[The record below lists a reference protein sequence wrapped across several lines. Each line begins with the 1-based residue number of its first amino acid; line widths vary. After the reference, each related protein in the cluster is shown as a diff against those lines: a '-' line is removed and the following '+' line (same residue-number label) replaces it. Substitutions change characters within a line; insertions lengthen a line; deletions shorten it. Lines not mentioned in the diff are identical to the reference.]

1 MVRLPEYVVFDLET
15 NADVPDPSEHEII
28 QIGAVLA
35 SSDGV
40 LRDFETLVR
49 PQRRLPTRIT
59 EVTGLEYG
67 DLEHAPPLENAL
79 QAFLEWVGDRPLI
92 AHNGLGYDFIVLD
105 AAAASLGLPV
115 PNGLRL
121 DTLELAHVV
130 YPRAGKGMVRGVD
143 GVHPPP
149 GRNLDELA
157 ALVGIAAR
165 DKHDALEDA
174 HITREVMSSLLREL
188 NDSDPA
194 RHLQRWILGL
204 LDHPWA
210 SFLDP
215 VNEPVRLEDV
225 VAGTG
230 APPNPVEPTGN
241 LNVSDLLESFGE
253 GGSLMTSGRT
263 PRPQQAEMAELVAT
277 SFVAPG
283 RRLMIE
289 APTGTGKTLAYL
301 VPAIETARASGR
313 VTVIAPHSRV
323 LQDQVL
329 ATLEELTSALQP
341 FATVVLKGRQNYISL
356 RALQSELDWLADT
369 TADTGEDHGTAMALA
384 ILCGWVARTP
394 SGDWADLRTGAVEE
408 RLGALRVLRWRLRV
422 DARPGPARDRL
433 DELDFYRRALDRL
446 RTVQVAVLN
455 HALLAI
461 TPVLEDRGFNLLI
474 DEAHNLEDSITT
486 ASTREVSVQQLE
498 MLCDSLWDPTNRRG
512 LIARL
517 GAVTGTGSRDQ
528 RIERAREAVA
538 AVRRA
543 TERLTEPLIEHVR
556 DRTGVTREQAARY
569 GASHRIVRG
578 ADRRHQS
585 YRQVEDAGRA
595 LRDSLRD
602 TANALDDIAVP
613 RRLGRRNRTDGVEDE
628 KARLGRE
635 ALNAAAL
642 VDAVL
647 WAEAQLRL
655 IDDDLDDE
663 LAQWI
668 NIARVSFEV
677 GTDDGPMGA
686 NPGSYESGRWCW
698 ALRRAP
704 LSVAGLLAD
713 LWDRADSVVLTSATM
728 RAGDDFG
735 YLGGRLG
742 LPGVEPNLINSPF
755 GDLDR
760 RHLLLLTD
768 YLPAPRGQLMDRFT
782 QASAAEIPRLCASSA
797 GGAMALMTARSRLE
811 YVRDHARPILTTVG
825 IELLAQGDAP
835 TGSLVE
841 RMRAEPST
849 CLLGLRSFWEGV
861 DIPGDALR
869 LLMIEKIPFDPLG
882 DPIISARKAL
892 LELHGKDPFAD
903 YLVPRAAIAF
913 AQSVGRLIRSTS
925 DRGVTVVLDNRMR
938 RPLPYVDIMLRGLT
952 GPPAVVEVD
961 RPQDAHQAVAAHLG
975 LMTDDVWQ
983 ERIDAI
989 PGVETLSEAALEIG
1003 DLEAQLNTAEIE
1015 RRLEIARQWLG
1026 FNEWRPGQHD
1036 VMSRFMSGE
1045 DVVAVLPTGSGK
1057 SITYQ
1062 IPALMSPGVTLVVS
1076 PLIALMRDQ
1085 VDNLRSRGVSEVA
1098 AIYSGVGQ
1106 AEQEAVLR
1114 SAGQGHIKLLY
1125 VSPERLWS
1133 PLFRGLLKEVSVTR
1147 IAVDEAHC
1155 ISLWG
1160 HSFRPEYAMI
1170 PRAIDAAVGGRVPV
1184 AAVTATAT
1192 VDVLDDVTRLLEL
1205 QPKNEP
1211 VVGSVDRPE
1220 IRYYIERCHNR
1231 KDRDLR
1237 AVQVVEAF
1245 RRRSALVYVPT
1256 RNDTV
1261 RLSGLLRSFGH
1272 RVRPYSGAMELSER
1286 QHTEDA
1292 FRHGEIDVVVATKA
1306 FGLGI
1311 DKPDIE
1317 LIVHLEMPASIE
1329 EYVQETGRAARGAR
1343 DGTGPAIGT
1352 AVLLTTPLDCRI
1364 HEYFVESSA
1373 PDISTVRHAWSR
1385 LIQGLNFVDPDQL
1398 SERTDTE
1405 DGERDESHALALHY
1419 LEQVGAV
1426 RRCQDF
1432 VLRGRVGS
1440 VDATERRLEELRSR
1454 DAALADRAD
1463 SLLRLAAEEEGEYR
1477 AIRWEQRLGRS
1488 IDEIEQTAIELLKL
1502 GVCSFSAWR
1511 FGWVFER
1518 VGAAEP
1524 DWDRLEDLIEK
1535 RRDATRRRAEQA
1547 RAFAR
1552 GQPDCRRHK
1561 MLRYLGEF
1569 GPPSSSAAGCGAC
1582 DTCTPEL
1589 PRPWRDSPI
1598 DPEDAA
1604 DVVREEAEAITL
1616 VLVDG
1621 LERGQWSR
1629 RNLVRALRADPGGKY
1644 PLHKMLRTHGCYGRL
1659 SLLDEQEVQ
1668 GLVDELID
1676 RDWVEEYAPERGD
1689 YQTLRLTPEGR
1700 RTVRG
1705 RFPR

>member
-1 MVRLPEYVVFDLET
+1 MIRPPEYVVFDLET

-49 PQRRLPTRIT
+49 PQRRLPARIT
-59 EVTGLEYG
+59 ELTGLQYG
-67 DLEHAPPLENAL
+67 DLEHAPPLEDAL
-79 QAFLEWVGDRPLI
+79 QAFVEWVGDRPLI
-92 AHNGLGYDFIVLD
+92 AHNGFGYDFIVFD

-115 PNGLRL
+115 PKGRRL

-143 GVHPPP
+143 GAHPPP
-149 GRNLDELA
+149 GRNLDQLA
-157 ALVGIAAR
+157 ALVGLTAR

-174 HITREVMSSLLREL
+174 RITREVMLGLLREL
-188 NDSDPA
+188 NAPDPA
-194 RHLQRWILGL
+194 RHLQRWILGRA
-204 LDHPWA
+204 DHPWA
-210 SFLDP
+210 GFLDP
-215 VNEPVRLEDV
+215 VSQPVRLDDV
-225 VAGTG
+225 VPDPR
-230 APPNPVEPTGN
+230 APPNPVEPTGS
-241 LNVSDLLESFGE
+241 LNVSALLESFGE
-253 GGSLMTSGRT
+253 GGSLMTGGRT

-277 SFVAPG
+277 AFVEPG

-301 VPAIETARASGR
+301 VPAIEAARASGR

-329 ATLEELTSALQP
+329 ATLEELASVLQP
-341 FATVVLKGRQNYISL
+341 FSTVVLKGRQNYISL
-356 RALQSELDWLADT
+356 RALQSELDWLAEG
-369 TADTGEDHGTAMALA
+369 TADTEADHGTTMALA
-384 ILCGWVARTP
+384 ILCGWVAQTP
-394 SGDWADLRTGAVEE
+394 SGDWADLRTAAVEQH
-408 RLGALRVLRWRLRV
+408 LGALRLLRWRLRV

-433 DELDFYRRALDRL
+433 DELDFYRRALARL

-455 HALLAI
+455 HALLAT
-461 TPVLEDRGFNLLI
+461 TPALEDRGFNLLI

-517 GAVTGTGSRDQ
+517 GALTGTGSRDQ
-528 RIERAREAVA
+528 RIEPAREAVA
-538 AVRRA
+538 AIRLA
-543 TERLTEPLIEHVR
+543 TEQLTEPLVEHVR

-569 GASHRIVRG
+569 GSSHRIVRG
-578 ADRRHQS
+578 ADRRHRS
-585 YRQVEDAGRA
+585 YQRVEDAGRS
-595 LRDSLRD
+595 LRDSLRGAAD
-602 TANALDDIAVP
+602 ALDDIAVP
-613 RRLGRRNRTDGVEDE
+613 QRPGGRDRTDAVEDE

-635 ALNAAAL
+635 ARDAAAL

-655 IDDDLDDE
+655 IDDDLDDD

-668 NIARVSFEV
+668 NIAQVSFEA
-677 GTDDGPMGA
+677 GTDDGPIGA
-686 NPGSYESGRWCW
+686 DPGADESGRWRW

-735 YLGGRLG
+735 YLGGRIG

-755 GDLDR
+755 DDLDR

-782 QASAAEIPRLCASSA
+782 QASAAEIPRLCAASA
-797 GGAMALMTARSRLE
+797 GGAMTLMTARSRLE
-811 YVRDHARPILTTVG
+811 YVRDHARPILTTAG
-825 IELLAQGDAP
+825 MELLAQGDAS

-913 AQSVGRLIRSTS
+913 AQGVGRLIRSTS

-938 RPLPYVDIMLRGLT
+938 RPLPYVDVMLRGLA
-952 GPPAVVEVD
+952 GPPAVQEVGS
-961 RPQDAHQAVAAHLG
+961 PQDAHQAVAAHLG
-975 LMTDDVWQ
+975 LTTDDAWQ

-989 PGVETLSEAALEIG
+989 PGVETLSQAALEVG
-1003 DLEAQLNTAEIE
+1003 DLDAELDAAEIE

-1026 FNEWRPGQHD
+1026 FDEWRPGQHD

-1062 IPALMSPGVTLVVS
+1062 VPALMSPGVTLVVS

-1106 AEQEAVLR
+1106 AEQEAVLQ
-1114 SAGQGHIKLLY
+1114 SAGRGHIKLLY

-1133 PLFRGLLKEVSVTR
+1133 PLFRAWLKDVNVTR

-1170 PRAIDAAVGGRVPV
+1170 PRAIAAAVGGRVPV

-1192 VDVLDDVTRLLEL
+1192 VEVLEDVTRLLEL
-1205 QPKNEP
+1205 QPHSPP
-1211 VVGSVDRPE
+1211 VAGSIDRPE
-1220 IRYYIERCHNR
+1220 IRYYVERCRNR

-1245 RRRSALVYVPT
+1245 RRRSAVVYVPT

-1343 DGTGPAIGT
+1343 DGAGPATGT
-1352 AVLLTTPLDCRI
+1352 AVLLTTSRDCRI
-1364 HEYFVESSA
+1364 HRYFVESSA
-1373 PDISTVRHAWSR
+1373 PDISTVRHAWSG
-1385 LIQGLNFVDPDQL
+1385 LAQGLNFVDPDQL
-1398 SERTDTE
+1398 SDRTDTD

-1432 VLRGRVGS
+1432 VLRGRVGP
-1440 VDATERRLEELRSR
+1440 VDATERRLKELRAH

-1463 SLLRLAAEEEGEYR
+1463 SLLRLAAEGEGEYR
-1477 AIRWEQRLGRS
+1477 GIKWAHRLGRRA
-1488 IDEIEQTAIELLKL
+1488 DEIEQTAIELLKL

-1518 VGAAEP
+1518 VSAAEP
-1524 DWDRLEDLIEK
+1524 DWDRLEQLIEK
-1535 RRDATRRRAEQA
+1535 RRDATRQRAEKA

-1552 GQPDCRRHK
+1552 GRPDCRRRE
-1561 MLRYLGEF
+1561 MLRYLGES
-1569 GPPSSSAAGCGAC
+1569 GPSSGSAARCGAC
-1582 DTCTPEL
+1582 DACTPEL
-1589 PRPWRDSPI
+1589 HRPWRDSPI
-1598 DPEDAA
+1598 ESEDAA

-1621 LERGQWSR
+1621 LERGRWSR
-1629 RNLVRALRADPGGKY
+1629 RNLVRALRADAGGKY
-1644 PLHKMLRTHGCYGRL
+1644 PLSEMLRTHGCYGRL

-1668 GLVDELID
+1668 GLIEKLID
-1676 RDWVEEYAPERGD
+1676 RDWMEEYTPERGD